1 MPVKSQFSIKD
12 LENLSGV
19 KAHTI
24 RIWEKRYNLLSP
36 QRTETNIRTYDL
48 ASLKKLLNVTFLYN
62 EGHKI
67 SKIAELSKNEIID
80 LVKEKAIP
88 TNQEYVIKTLKTAMF
103 DFDEA
108 LFLKTYDDYISERS
122 FREIFFEVFM
132 PLLVEIGTLWQ
143 TGTLEPSHESFVS
156 EIVRRKIMINIDTA
170 VRDLKKTGDTVFVL
184 FLPYKE
190 IHEIGLLYTNY
201 ELISAGY
208 KTIYL
213 GANIPLEGLDKLNK
227 LSNNVIFVSYV
238 TMLPE
243 GKNIH
248 DYIDNFQKT
257 VSNKNS
263 CDLWLLGGKAQLI
276 NQEDTSSNIKVLK
289 NLTHLMDGL
298 KELENK

>member
-1 MPVKSQFSIKD
+1 
-12 LENLSGV
+12 
-19 KAHTI
+19 
-24 RIWEKRYNLLSP
+24 
-36 QRTETNIRTYDL
+36 
-48 ASLKKLLNVTFLYN
+48 
-62 EGHKI
+62 
-67 SKIAELSKNEIID
+67 
-80 LVKEKAIP
+80 
-88 TNQEYVIKTLKTAMF
+88 
-103 DFDEA
+103 
-108 LFLKTYDDYISERS
+108 
-122 FREIFFEVFM
+122 
-132 PLLVEIGTLWQ
+132 
-143 TGTLEPSHESFVS
+143 
-156 EIVRRKIMINIDTA
+156 MINIDRA

-248 DYIDNFQKT
+248 DYIDNFQKK

-276 NQEDTSSNIKVLK
+276 SQEETSSNIKILK